1 MSDFWLLFIFAIIC
15 IIIAYGLGFQIGF
28 SKGIKHK
35 YYEALLEQADKLMEV
50 KDAEF

>member
-1 MSDFWLLFIFAIIC
+1 MSNFWMLFIVAIIC

-35 YYEALLEQADKLMEV
+35 YYEALLERAEKLMEV
-50 KDAEF
+50 KDEHV